1 MVFLAVTKMGSIAYL
16 WQSFQSGALILNFGL
31 QGRDIVDAPLL
42 IGFVGD
48 GWDINIVEIIH
59 PTHLQFQLF

>member
-1 MVFLAVTKMGSIAYL
+1 MGSIAYL

-31 QGRDIVDAPLL
+31 QERDIVDASLL